1 MAAAKTEAIRDSWSD
16 MVTINVPRT
25 TNGAPNYIIASVNG
39 RVFKIQRGVNVEVPA
54 PIAEVL
60 QHSFEAQNAAIEFI
74 EKKASE

>member
-1 MAAAKTEAIRDSWSD
+1 MAAVKTEAIADPWSN
-16 MVTINVPRT
+16 MVTINVPRA